1 MNGNKIPIISTTK
14 LEKVKNCNASNAKP
28 EPRVNSGTLTR
39 WGILNDA
46 IGDWLNN
53 DAPEETAV
61 KKAENEHF
69 VNFDDLQKRIL
80 SDMFADFRIL
90 YPKRKAEIDIDFPS
104 KTVFKEINGEE
115 HGISAYFQYQVSDK
129 NTVENIKLKI
139 GRPDVSEIDR
149 AIYSAEKLE
158 NETFYAS

>member
-1 MNGNKIPIISTTK
+1 M
-14 LEKVKNCNASNAKP
+14 
-28 EPRVNSGTLTR
+28 TR

-80 SDMFADFRIL
+80 SDMFADFRVL
-90 YPKRKAEIDIDFPS
+90 YPKRKAEIDIDFPT
-104 KTVFKEINGEE
+104 KQYLKRLMVKNM
-115 HGISAYFQYQVSDK
+115 AYLLIF
-129 NTVENIKLKI
+129 NIKLVIKI
-139 GRPDVSEIDR
+139 QLKI
-149 AIYSAEKLE
+149 
-158 NETFYAS
+158 